1 MQKGLRRDG
10 FSVYGYKLMVKKA
23 YQTSR
28 GVDGARE
35 REDSSECSSRKV
47 RNGDDMGQSSLNEK
61 DVDKQDGGSTE
72 QEACVFKSHENENTT
87 PEHDSMKAGEGEE
100 RIQSLGQKDV
110 HLKAQKF
117 EENLGWSNKH
127 EADLQDRVLS
137 SSDIK
142 NMDKSLRRK
151 QGSQSLQ
158 NSELSGRS
166 LSDSDLRNKWER
178 ARKEA
183 RETLELGENMV
194 PWSKATKWKQ

>member
-35 REDSSECSSRKV
+35 RGMFQSRKEERKKNGINNVIREPPRDDSLKKVVGHVNDEDLWNLQKCLVGETTSVCSVKSIVDKVKAWCLNGIRVQRMGEDSSECSSRKV

-87 PEHDSMKAGEGEE
+87 PEHDSMVKTINSDGITKNGFEAEG
-100 RIQSLGQKDV
+100 LV
-110 HLKAQKF
+110 F
-117 EENLGWSNKH
+117 
-127 EADLQDRVLS
+127 
-137 SSDIK
+137 
-142 NMDKSLRRK
+142 
-151 QGSQSLQ
+151 
-158 NSELSGRS
+158 
-166 LSDSDLRNKWER
+166 
-178 ARKEA
+178 
-183 RETLELGENMV
+183 
-194 PWSKATKWKQ
+194 